1 MKLPYGT
8 PVKSD
13 GLPRSLGEISATL
26 EKNAFTGYLRASLIS
41 KPGESVEGV
50 LVYKAGKP
58 AIAFTSDGNTD
69 RPDNDL
75 QLITS
80 IVSRDAAILELCA
93 FNESQIRLMLDFCKE
108 FVLKAPPP
116 PAPKPAPQPVQQPR
130 AEAMPT
136 SRSKHDDMP
145 VQQRRTRPEAPV
157 RPGRL
162 PEVRGQFLKSEAVE
176 SLGAYLDA
184 RTDETGHVIFA
195 IKNGGTF
202 AEYHILLIGGKPEA
216 AYSEKSELIGRTL
229 LDSLMENSG
238 DAEFYRVDE
247 SIILSVIHGN
257 PRVSTSPAPEPV
269 SRPEPGPRLEQ
280 PGPRLEP
287 PRRAIPAPSPAPVP
301 KPEPEYVP
309 EPRPWTTPSR
319 RAEPPQPMPENGP
332 RHEMGIPAR
341 ALLERSDRQAY
352 SVEGLGTPVPEVKS
366 SSTMKGDMD
375 ADIDFVK
382 KVESEFVG
390 NVDELLKRLELSHLK
405 VTSENKKKN

>member
-13 GLPRSLGEISATL
+13 GLPRSLAEINASLA
-26 EKNAFTGYLRASLIS
+26 KNTFTGYLRASLIS

-50 LVYKAGKP
+50 LVYKSGTP

-69 RPDNDL
+69 RPDSDL

-80 IVSRDAAILELCA
+80 IVSKDAAILELCA
-93 FNESQIRLMLDFCKE
+93 FNDSQIRLMLDFCKE
-108 FVLKAPPP
+108 FTLKAQQ
-116 PAPKPAPQPVQQPR
+116 PAQQAAQQPVQPQRVDMMPTLRKREAQPEPAQQRRPR
-130 AEAMPT
+130 AEA
-136 SRSKHDDMP
+136 
-145 VQQRRTRPEAPV
+145 PV
-157 RPGRL
+157 RQGRL
-162 PEVRGQFLKSEAVE
+162 PEVRGQFLKSETVE
-176 SLGAYLDA
+176 SLSAYMSA

-195 IKNGGTF
+195 VKTGSAF
-202 AEYHILLIGGKPEA
+202 AEYHILLIRGKPEA
-216 AYSEKSELIGRTL
+216 AYSEKSELIGKAL
-229 LDSLMENSG
+229 LDSLMVYAG
-238 DAEFYRVDE
+238 DAEFYRVEE
-247 SIILSVIHGN
+247 SLILSVLHGN

-269 SRPEPGPRLEQ
+269 HRPEPGPRLDQ
-280 PGPRLEP
+280 PRYS
-287 PRRAIPAPSPAPVP
+287 IPAPVFKSEPEPVP
-301 KPEPEYVP
+301 VP
-309 EPRPWTTPSR
+309 EMKPWITPSR
-319 RAEPPQPMPENGP
+319 RIESPQPMPENGP
-332 RHEMGIPAR
+332 RNEIGIPAR
-341 ALLERSDRQAY
+341 ALLERTDRQAY

>member
-13 GLPRSLGEISATL
+13 GLPKALNEIIATL

-50 LVYKAGKP
+50 LVFKAGTP

-80 IVSRDAAILELCA
+80 IVSRETAILELCA
-93 FNESQIRLMLDFCKE
+93 FNESQIRLMMDFCKE
-108 FVLKAPPP
+108 FILKAPAPV
-116 PAPKPAPQPVQQPR
+116 PKPAPQPAQQPAIKPKPQAEPAQPRHPR
-130 AEAMPT
+130 AE
-136 SRSKHDDMP
+136 SHVK
-145 VQQRRTRPEAPV
+145 Q
-157 RPGRL
+157 GRL
-162 PEVRGQFLKSEAVE
+162 PEVRGQFVKSETVE
-176 SLGAYLDA
+176 SLGAYLA
-184 RTDETGHVIFA
+184 TRTDETGHVIFA
-195 IKNGGTF
+195 IRSGDTF
-202 AEYHILLIGGKPEA
+202 AEYHILLIRGKPEA
-216 AYSEKSELIGRTL
+216 AYSEKSDLIGKPL
-229 LDSLMENSG
+229 LDSLMESAG
-238 DAEFYRVDE
+238 DAEFYRVEE
-247 SIILSVIHGN
+247 SIIISVIHGN
-257 PRVSTSPAPEPV
+257 PRVSTSPAPEPTPR
-269 SRPEPGPRLEQ
+269 SEPGPRLDP

-287 PRRAIPAPSPAPVP
+287 PRRTNPVPVSKPEPAPVP
-301 KPEPEYVP
+301 EAK
-309 EPRPWTTPSR
+309 PWTMPVR
-319 RAEPPQPMPENGP
+319 RAEPPQQMPENIQ

-366 SSTMKGDMD
+366 TSTMKGDMD

-405 VTSENKKKN
+405 VTSDNKKKN

>member
-1 MKLPYGT
+1 MKLPYGI

-13 GLPRSLGEISATL
+13 GLPRSLAEINVAL
-26 EKNAFTGYLRASLIS
+26 AKNAFTGYLRASLIS

-50 LVYKAGKP
+50 LVYRAGAP

-80 IVSRDAAILELCA
+80 IVSRDTAILELCT
-93 FNESQIRLMLDFCKE
+93 FNEAQIRLMLDFCKE
-108 FVLKAPPP
+108 FTLKVPP
-116 PAPKPAPQPVQQPR
+116 PAQQPAQSPRAEMMPISRSCEAQPEPAQQRRPR
-130 AEAMPT
+130 AEAPA
-136 SRSKHDDMP
+136 R
-145 VQQRRTRPEAPV
+145 Q
-157 RPGRL
+157 GRL
-162 PEVRGQFLKSEAVE
+162 PEVRGQFLKSETVE
-176 SLGAYLDA
+176 SLSAYLTA

-195 IKNGGTF
+195 VKTGSVFVEN
-202 AEYHILLIGGKPEA
+202 HILLIRGKPEA
-216 AYSEKSELIGRTL
+216 AYSEKSDLIGKAL
-229 LDSLMENSG
+229 LDSLMGYAG
-238 DAEFYRVDE
+238 DAEFYRVEE
-247 SIILSVIHGN
+247 SIILSVLHGH
-257 PRVSTSPAPEPV
+257 PRVSTSPLTETVP
-269 SRPEPGPRLEQ
+269 RPE

-287 PRRAIPAPSPAPVP
+287 PRRAIPAPVL
-301 KPEPEYVP
+301 KPEPVP
-309 EPRPWTTPSR
+309 EINVQEAKPWITPLR
-319 RAEPPQPMPENGP
+319 RTEPPHPIPENGP
-332 RHEMGIPAR
+332 RNEIGIPAR
-341 ALLERSDRQAY
+341 ALLERTDRQAY

>member
-13 GLPRSLGEISATL
+13 GLPRSLNEISATL
-26 EKNAFTGYLRASLIS
+26 AKNTFTGYLRASLMS

-50 LVYKAGKP
+50 VVYKAGAP

-93 FNESQIRLMLDFCKE
+93 FSESQIRLMLDFCKE
-108 FVLKAPPP
+108 FTLKAPQPVP
-116 PAPKPAPQPVQQPR
+116 QPAPLPVQQPR
-130 AEAMPT
+130 AEMMPT
-136 SRSKHDDMP
+136 SRPAQKREAQP
-145 VQQRRTRPEAPV
+145 EPAQQRRPRAEAPV
-157 RPGRL
+157 RQGRL
-162 PEVRGQFLKSEAVE
+162 PEVRGQFLKSETVE
-176 SLGAYLDA
+176 SLSAYLA
-184 RTDETGHVIFA
+184 SRMDETGHVIFA
-195 IKNGGTF
+195 VKTGSAF
-202 AEYHILLIGGKPEA
+202 AEYHILLIRGKVEA
-216 AYSEKSELIGRTL
+216 AYSDKSELIGKAL
-229 LDSLMENSG
+229 LDSLMGYAG
-238 DAEFYRVDE
+238 DAEFYRVEE
-247 SIILSVIHGN
+247 SLILSVLHAN
-257 PRVSTSPAPEPV
+257 PRVSTSPPAPQPV
-269 SRPEPGPRLEQ
+269 SRPAE

-287 PRRAIPAPSPAPVP
+287 PRRAIPAPILTPEPAPAL
-301 KPEPEYVP
+301 EA
-309 EPRPWTTPSR
+309 RPWITPLR

-332 RHEMGIPAR
+332 RREIGIPAR
-341 ALLERSDRQAY
+341 ALLERTDRQAY

-366 SSTMKGDMD
+366 ASTMKGDMD

-405 VTSENKKKN
+405 VTSETKKKN

>member
-13 GLPRSLGEISATL
+13 GLPRSLAEINLAL
-26 EKNAFTGYLRASLIS
+26 AKNAFTGYLRASLIS

-50 LVYKAGKP
+50 LVYRAGAP

-93 FNESQIRLMLDFCKE
+93 FNESQIRLMIDFCKE
-108 FVLKAPPP
+108 FTLKAPQ
-116 PAPKPAPQPVQQPR
+116 PAPQPAQPPR
-130 AEAMPT
+130 ADMMPT
-136 SRSKHDDMP
+136 SRPAPKRETQP
-145 VQQRRTRPEAPV
+145 EAAQQKRTRTEAPV
-157 RPGRL
+157 RHGRL
-162 PEVRGQFLKSEAVE
+162 PEVRGQFLKSEAVD
-176 SLGAYLDA
+176 SLSSYLTA

-195 IKNGGTF
+195 VKTGSEF
-202 AEYHILLIGGKPEA
+202 AEYHLLFIRGKPEA
-216 AYSEKSELIGRTL
+216 AYCDKSELIGKAL
-229 LDSLMENSG
+229 LDSLMDYAG
-238 DAEFYRVDE
+238 DAEFYRVEE
-247 SIILSVIHGN
+247 SIILSILHGN

-269 SRPEPGPRLEQ
+269 SRQEPGPRMEQ

-287 PRRAIPAPSPAPVP
+287 PRRTIPAPVI
-301 KPEPEYVP
+301 KPEPEPVHAQ
-309 EPRPWTTPSR
+309 EIKPWITPLR
-319 RAEPPQPMPENGP
+319 RTEPPQSAPENSP
-332 RHEMGIPAR
+332 RNEIGIPAR
-341 ALLERSDRQAY
+341 ALLERTDRQAY
-352 SVEGLGTPVPEVKS
+352 SVEGLGTPVPEMKS